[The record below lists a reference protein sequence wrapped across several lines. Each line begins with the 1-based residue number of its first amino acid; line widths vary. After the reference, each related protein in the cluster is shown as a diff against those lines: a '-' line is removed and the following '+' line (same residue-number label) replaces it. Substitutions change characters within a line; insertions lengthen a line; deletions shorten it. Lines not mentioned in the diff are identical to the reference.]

1 MAPRRLVR
9 LLRIKPGTRKRA
21 AFALDQPGARRL
33 GPMTGRLARPSR
45 RLVLRWRNETL
56 GCRRTMQSWPSK
68 RTAMKSDLQLRTDIE
83 AELAWEPSIDAAHVG
98 VAVKD
103 GVVTLTGHLETYAE
117 KAQIERA
124 VARVAGVRAV
134 AVEAD
139 VKLAS
144 DHVRSDT
151 ELAEAVEFALK
162 WNAQVPQDSVQVRVE
177 KGWVTLKGECEW
189 DYQRRA
195 IEKAVKKL
203 RGLRGVT
210 SLLTLKAR
218 ATPADVHERIRAA
231 LERHADRESSNIE
244 LAISG
249 SSVTLRGI
257 VASWAERY
265 AAQAAAWAAPG
276 ISQVINELRV
286 EG

>member
-1 MAPRRLVR
+1 
-9 LLRIKPGTRKRA
+9 
-21 AFALDQPGARRL
+21 
-33 GPMTGRLARPSR
+33 
-45 RLVLRWRNETL
+45 
-56 GCRRTMQSWPSK
+56 
-68 RTAMKSDLQLRTDIE
+68 MKSDLQLKTDIE
-83 AELAWEPSIDAAHVG
+83 SELAWEPSINAAHVG

-103 GVVTLTGHLETYAE
+103 GVVTLTGHLDTFAE
-117 KAQIERA
+117 KVLIERA

-134 AVEAD
+134 AVETD

-151 ELAEAVEFALK
+151 ELAEAIEFALK
-162 WNAQVPQDSVQVRVE
+162 WNAQVPPDSVNVRVE
-177 KGWVTLKGECEW
+177 KGWATLKGECEW

-195 IEKAVKKL
+195 IEKAVRKL

-218 ATPADVHERIRAA
+218 ATPADVHDRIRAA
-231 LERHADRESSNIE
+231 LARHAERESNNIE
-244 LAISG
+244 LAVSG
-249 SSVTLRGI
+249 SSVTLRGT
-257 VASWAERY
+257 VASWTERY

-276 ISQVINELRV
+276 ITQVVNELRV